1 MNFLLYLLI
10 ALLMFIILVLRNIFK
25 AYVVYMLG
33 DPTPKYRGLLSGN
46 PINHVDPIGTLFLFL
61 TPVFSAG
68 SFIFGWTKVVDYDPS
83 YFKNR
88 DFGEFL
94 VGFSGLGSFFV
105 VIFLAKIISFY
116 FTNLSYVLTFLAYM
130 SAFLFAINLLPLKGF
145 DGGIIL
151 GVILRRINRSLFY
164 KWEDFQ
170 YRNQLIILFLFFLTM
185 FLLFPFFKLIAYY
198 LMMLAGWR

>member
-1 MNFLLYLLI
+1 MNFLLYLLV

-61 TPVFSAG
+61 TPVLSAG
-68 SFIFGWTKVVDYDPS
+68 GFIFGWTKVVDYDPS

-88 DFGEFL
+88 DLGEFL

-105 VIFLAKIISFY
+105 VIFLAKVISIY
-116 FTNLSYVLTFLAYM
+116 FANLSYVLTFLAYM

-151 GVILRRINRSLFY
+151 GVILRRINKSLFY

-170 YRNQLIILFLFFLTM
+170 YRNQFIILILFFPLV
-185 FLLFPFFKLIAYY
+185 FLLFPFFKVIAYY
-198 LMMLAGWR
+198 LMLLAGWR